1 MRCQKCD
8 RPATFHI
15 TELTGNKPQELHL
28 CEEHARHYLSES
40 SEGAEMA
47 SGLSESIA
55 KNMVQQMSLSQASEE
70 LKGIDQKT
78 CTICG
83 LTFFDFRSR
92 GRLGC
97 PNDYACFEEQIDP
110 LILGIHGES
119 RHTGKSPKRGGK
131 TDDPRTLLIRLRREL
146 DEAVSQENYEQAS
159 KLRDQIKALN
169 EK

>member
-1 MRCQKCD
+1 MKCQKCD

-40 SEGAEMA
+40 SEGLEAA
-47 SGLSESIA
+47 SGLSASMA
-55 KNMVQQMSLSQASEE
+55 QNMVQQMSLSQASEE
-70 LKGIDQKT
+70 LKEIDQKT

-83 LTFFDFRSR
+83 ITFFDFRSR

-97 PNDYACFEEQIDP
+97 PNDYTCFGEQLDP

-119 RHTGKSPKRGGK
+119 QHVGKRPKRSGK
-131 TDDPRTLLIRLRREL
+131 ADDPRTHLIRLRREL
-146 DEAVSQENYEQAS
+146 DEAVAREDYEKAS
-159 KLRDQIKALN
+159 ELRDQIKTLN